1 MYNSIGADLNFIEEM
16 DLLKS
21 VGNKEIVKQ
30 VVGSNCPSNP
40 SKPFVRMTAAG
51 REHFNNFV
59 HNRIL
64 NKDYATISQ
73 LFDCFLNWCKWT
85 NCDVSFKWYASNYA
99 AKYKGKFG
107 GVSKAFYKAFH
118 ADILDSDLFLEDGK
132 VLSIPS
138 TSDGNWVRSGEFD
151 TGMHNTNN
159 ICIAS
164 RKCYDVTNWESFNT
178 IESCGTVYDLEEPYH
193 LTIEQQDDRS
203 FVTISFLTREPFD
216 VTKIE
221 RDGLDINDYSC
232 KVRLLEFSRIK
243 GDVPCWTFDV
253 TEWDGHPMT
262 AVAFVSNV
270 RFDFDTEYR
279 L

>member
-1 MYNSIGADLNFIEEM
+1 MYNNMGADLNLADKI
-16 DLLKS
+16 DLMKTVS
-21 VGNKEIVKQ
+21 NKEIVKQ
-30 VVGSNCPSNP
+30 VVGSNCVSSPC
-40 SKPFVRMTAAG
+40 KPFVRMSDACRNHLA
-51 REHFNNFV
+51 NFV
-59 HNRIL
+59 RNRIL
-64 NKDYATISQ
+64 NKDYTTISQ
-73 LFDCFLNWCKWT
+73 LFDCFLSWCKWT

-118 ADILDSDLFLEDGK
+118 SDMLDSDLFLEDGK
-132 VLSIPS
+132 VLDLPT
-138 TSDGNWVRSGEFD
+138 TSDGNWVRSGVFD
-151 TGMHNTNN
+151 TGMDN
-159 ICIAS
+159 CLAP

-193 LTIEQQDDRS
+193 LTIEQRDDRS
-203 FVTISFLTREPFD
+203 FVTISFLTREPLD

-221 RDGLDINDYSC
+221 RDGLDINDYRC

-253 TEWDGHPMT
+253 TEWDGYPMT
-262 AVAFVSNV
+262 EVAFVSNV

>member
-59 HNRIL
+59 RNRIL

-85 NCDVSFKWYASNYA
+85 NCEVSFKWYASNYA

-132 VLSIPS
+132 VLDIPS
-138 TSDGNWVRSGEFD
+138 TSDGNWVRSRSGHFD
-151 TGMHNTNN
+151 TGMNN
-159 ICIAS
+159 ILAP
-164 RKCYDVTNWESFNT
+164 RKCYDITDWESFNT
-178 IESCGTVYDLEEPYH
+178 IESGGTVYDLEEPYR
-193 LTIEQQDDRS
+193 LTIEQRDDRS
-203 FVTISFLTREPFD
+203 FVTIRLLTREPLD
-216 VTKIE
+216 VAKIE
-221 RDGLDINDYSC
+221 KDGLDINNYSC
-232 KVRLLEFSRIK
+232 KVRLLEFSRVK
-243 GDVPCWTFDV
+243 VDVPYWTFDV
-253 TEWDGHPMT
+253 VEWDGHPMT
-262 AVAFVSNV
+262 EVAFVSNV
-270 RFDFDTEYR
+270 RFDFDTEYH